1 MYNPLHIFRVKKE
14 ERWLMLFVLVFLVG
28 LHAMLICKYYA
39 LFSPL
44 KKFYW
49 PLFIHNFHVSGFDPI
64 TYSIV
69 SDWCAGYNVY
79 RHPLLAFFIY
89 PACLVNQGLMMLTG
103 KNCALFVVAAMQIF
117 WGFYSMVFFYR
128 IVREIVGVSRK
139 VATILT
145 VFFLSFA
152 YVMLSCMV
160 PDHFVISM
168 ALLLIALYISGR
180 RMKSGNKFTI
190 WQTVLY
196 FALTAGVSLNN
207 GLKIFVANLFVNKH
221 RFFRPA
227 NLLLGV
233 IIPAALIWGFS
244 RWEYRVFVWPTET
257 ARHEVNAKRKAE
269 KKKKELEQKRL
280 EEQKD
285 SMLLAQG
292 DTVTL
297 LARQSAREVDAHKK
311 AEAKKKRGPKQ
322 GAPIA
327 KGEFMR
333 WTDITSSRFDALV
346 ENLFGESIQLHQDY
360 LLGDVMRSRPMVV
373 RYKCPM
379 AYAVEAFIV
388 LLFIIGIWVGRR
400 SRFMWLVLSFFGMD
414 VALHVGLGFGI
425 NEIYIMSAHWIYAI
439 PICIAY
445 LLREQ
450 ESLPDDKRDWIV
462 KAKKYLPAA
471 IAVIACYL
479 LIYNT
484 ISIGS
489 YLL

>member
-14 ERWLMLFVLVFLVG
+14 ERWLMLFVFLFLVG
-28 LHAMLICKYYA
+28 LHTMLIYKYFGI
-39 LFSPL
+39 FSPL

-69 SDWCAGYNVY
+69 SDWTAGYNVY
-79 RHPLLAFFIY
+79 RHPLLAFFMY
-89 PACLVNQGLMMLTG
+89 PPYLLNQGLMMLTG
-103 KNCALFVVAAMQIF
+103 KNCALFVVAAMQLF
-117 WGFYSMVFFYR
+117 WGFYSMLFFYR
-128 IVREIVGVSRK
+128 IVREIVGTSRK

-152 YVMLSCMV
+152 YVMLSCVV

-168 ALLLIALYISGR
+168 TLLLIALYISGR
-180 RMKSGNKFTI
+180 RMKSGNPFTI

-196 FALTAGVSLNN
+196 FILTAGVSLNN
-207 GLKIFVANLFVNKH
+207 GLKVFLANLFVNKL

-233 IIPAALIWGFS
+233 ILPAALIWGFS

-292 DTVTL
+292 DTATL
-297 LARQSAREVDAHKK
+297 FARQSARAVDAHKK

-333 WTDITSSRFDALV
+333 WTDITSSRFDAIV
-346 ENLFGESIQLHQDY
+346 ENLLGESIQLHQDY

-379 AYAVEAFIV
+379 PYVVEVFIA

-400 SRFMWLVLSFFGMD
+400 NKFMWLVLSFFGMD

-425 NEIYIMSAHWIYAI
+425 NEVYIMSAHWIYAI

-445 LLREQ
+445 LFREQ
-450 ESLPDDKRDWIV
+450 DSSCENDKKRQQKARRVLPV
-462 KAKKYLPAA
+462 A
-471 IAVIACYL
+471 IAVIAAYL